1 VWIEFIKGAIVV
13 ELGVIVLVR
22 KLELGVGLAWRGQ
35 FVRLSGRL
43 KDGLGNV
50 GGDKV
55 FSMH

>member
-1 VWIEFIKGAIVV
+1 MV

-50 GGDKV
+50 EGDKV
-55 FSMH
+55 FSMHEHLFYLEN